1 MEIQGSPDQNALR
14 SRWTLLGV
22 AALACVLIVAI
33 AFGAP
38 IQTVVGLLLITPI
51 LAGVVGAAVSASK
64 VLLRHSVTGK
74 RQASA
79 TTDENPR

>member
-1 MEIQGSPDQNALR
+1 MAIHGSPDQNALR

-38 IQTVVGLLLITPI
+38 IQTVVGLVLVTPI
-51 LAGVVGAAVSASK
+51 LTGVVGAAFGTRRGQHRS
-64 VLLRHSVTGK
+64 VLQSGARTRNKSLSD
-74 RQASA
+74 S
-79 TTDENPR
+79 

>member
-14 SRWTLLGV
+14 NRWTLLGV

-38 IQTVVGLLLITPI
+38 IQTVVGLVLVTPI
-51 LAGVVGAAVSASK
+51 LTGVVGAALGSRRGNRGVAESGA
-64 VLLRHSVTGK
+64 R
-74 RQASA
+74 
-79 TTDENPR
+79 PRNKSLSDS